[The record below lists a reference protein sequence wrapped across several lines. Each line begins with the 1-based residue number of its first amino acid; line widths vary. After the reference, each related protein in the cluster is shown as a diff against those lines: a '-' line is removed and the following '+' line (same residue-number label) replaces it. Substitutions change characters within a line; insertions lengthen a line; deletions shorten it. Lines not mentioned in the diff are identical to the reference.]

1 MAADT
6 RKPAIFITGTDTGVG
21 KTIVTSALARHL
33 SDQGLKVGVMKPIE
47 TGVDEPN
54 KLGSD
59 AALLRWAANSQDS
72 ADDISPYRFDLPSSP
87 HQAAKAAR
95 ESIDIERII
104 DAFYRIKTD
113 KDIVFVEGAGGL
125 MVPINGGYLMSDLV
139 TQMDLPLLVIT
150 RPQLGTINHTLLTTF
165 TARAMELNL
174 CGFLINGMPEKPDT
188 VEMEAPHLLSSLA
201 SADLLG
207 VLPFAQGSDQDKV
220 ITLAGAIGKLPAY
233 QWLASALGLQL

>member
-33 SDQGLKVGVMKPIE
+33 TGQGLKVGVMKPIE
-47 TGVDEPN
+47 TGVDEPD

-59 AALLRWAANSQDS
+59 ASLLRWAANSQDS
-72 ADDISPYRFDLPSSP
+72 AEDISPYRFNMPASP

-95 ESIDIERII
+95 GSIDIERII
-104 DAFYRIKTD
+104 DAFHRIKTD

-125 MVPINGGYLMSDLV
+125 MVPINGGYLMSDLI
-139 TQMDLPLLVIT
+139 TQMCLPLLVIT

-165 TARAMELNL
+165 AARAMEMNL

-207 VLPFAQGSDQDKV
+207 VLPLAQGSDQDKV
-220 ITLAGAIGKLPAY
+220 TILAGAIGKLPAY
-233 QWLASALGLQL
+233 QWLVSALGLQL